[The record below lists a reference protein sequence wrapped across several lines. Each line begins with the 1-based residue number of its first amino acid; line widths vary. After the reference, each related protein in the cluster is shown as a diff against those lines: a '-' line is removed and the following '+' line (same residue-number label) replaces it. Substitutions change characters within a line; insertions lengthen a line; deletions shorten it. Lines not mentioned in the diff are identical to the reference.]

1 MLFINIGKFELIFI
15 LLTILSFWIYTF
27 YHIAKNKALSNS
39 EKNLWYLIV
48 LLGNGFGI
56 LVYWIFGK
64 KHK

>member
-1 MLFINIGKFELIFI
+1 MNLEFF
-15 LLTILSFWIYTF
+15 
-27 YHIAKNKALSNS
+27 NKALSNS

-48 LLGNGFGI
+48 LLANGFGI